1 MTDQIPA
8 IEEAARNVYA
18 ALRGGYN
25 ERVYEEAMAVEFR
38 RHGIPYEVSRTV
50 EIFYDGHKVGE
61 HELDF
66 TCTAGEVVVELK
78 ALASISKANEAQLRA
93 YLRTTGHSRG
103 ILINFPL
110 DKPEPDIRHIDIDD
124 A

>member
-1 MTDQIPA
+1 M
-8 IEEAARNVYA
+8 
-18 ALRGGYN
+18 
-25 ERVYEEAMAVEFR
+25 
-38 RHGIPYEVSRTV
+38 
-50 EIFYDGHKVGE
+50 
-61 HELDF
+61 
-66 TCTAGEVVVELK
+66 VELK